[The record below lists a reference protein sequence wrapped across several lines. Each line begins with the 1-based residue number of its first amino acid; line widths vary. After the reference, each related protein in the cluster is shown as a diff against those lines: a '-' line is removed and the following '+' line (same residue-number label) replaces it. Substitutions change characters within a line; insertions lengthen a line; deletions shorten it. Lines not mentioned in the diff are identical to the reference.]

1 MGKFRIR
8 TQSINKSKKGTRKR
22 GGAGAGNNLSA
33 KDVAR
38 YLNTGKVSNDSSLFT
53 FLGRIPTRSELA
65 EREEAQKRL
74 DDAKKELQRV
84 KETIDEYVNEILQL
98 KVQKREINDKINEKN
113 RENENHEEND
123 NHEENE
129 NLKEIDDLWTSRENL
144 DNKIVK
150 LAQDSARKRGQIEQ
164 KRRAVVAMEV
174 WLEGFAHRFSDY
186 YKKKKKVTWA
196 PGVGGGKKSR
206 RSRKGGRKR
215 KSRAKRRSKGRR
227 RTQRAA
233 KVFQRS

>member
-8 TQSINKSKKGTRKR
+8 TQSINKSKKGTRKN
-22 GGAGAGNNLSA
+22 GGNKLSA
-33 KDVAR
+33 KDVAG
-38 YLNTGKVSNDSSLFT
+38 YLNTGNAPKDSSLFP
-53 FLGRIPTRSELA
+53 FLDLIPTRSELA

-84 KETIDEYVNEILQL
+84 EETIDEYKNEIRQL
-98 KVQKREINDKINEKN
+98 KVQRKEITEKMIEKN
-113 RENENHEEND
+113 RENENHEEN
-123 NHEENE
+123 E
-129 NLKEIDDLWTSRENL
+129 NLEEIDDLRTSRENL
-144 DNKIVK
+144 DDKIFK
-150 LAQDSARKRGQIEQ
+150 LAQDLKRERGQIEQ
-164 KRRAVVAMEV
+164 KRRAVG
-174 WLEGFAHRFSDY
+174 WFEGLAAAHAPDY
-186 YKKKKKVTWA
+186 YISQVKNKNKKKVTWA
-196 PGVGGGKKSR
+196 LGGKKSR